1 MKMMP
6 FRHRYKR
13 HRLGTLLLTVSGSC
27 LLVSLLLG
35 VAKVPHG
42 LGVGL
47 IVTLVLLALAVSRS
61 DRFRNLAFTAWVLA
75 FVACASFYPSVFI
88 AWGSFELSRAIGPL
102 VQIIMFGMG
111 MTLTFGDFGR
121 ILRMPKAVLIGVALQ
136 YAVMPLGAFMFASLF
151 GLGSEVA
158 AGLILI
164 GSCPGGT
171 ASNVIAYIAGANVA
185 LSVTMT
191 ACSTLISP
199 VMTPLGMRLLAGQY
213 VPIAFLPMMISILK
227 IIIVPIVLGLLINR
241 FLPKVAEKL
250 KPFMPAMAMFAICM
264 VIAVTVALARDQ
276 FMQVGLALFGAA
288 ACHNALGYTLGYSGG
303 RLFGLNRRDSRTIA
317 LEVGI
322 QNGGMATS
330 LAFNVMKSPV
340 VAMGSA
346 VFGPW
351 SAVTSS
357 VLASWWR
364 RTADRLERVTY
375 PCRHEE
381 ATTGISVSP
390 VEQGE

>member
-6 FRHRYKR
+6 FRHRYKH

-35 VAKVPHG
+35 VAKVPRG

-47 IVTLVLLALAVSRS
+47 IVTLVLLALAVSAS
-61 DRFRNLAFTAWVLA
+61 DRFRNLAFTVWVLA
-75 FVACASFYPSVFI
+75 FVVSALFYPSVFI

-111 MTLTFGDFGR
+111 MTLTFRDFGR
-121 ILRMPKAVLIGVALQ
+121 IVRMPKAVLIGIALQ
-136 YAVMPLGAFMFASLF
+136 YTVMPLAAFMFAGLF

-199 VMTPLGMRLLAGQY
+199 VMTPLAMRLLAGQY

-250 KPFMPAMAMFAICM
+250 KPFMPVMAMFAICM

-330 LAFNVMKSPV
+330 LAFNVLKSPI

-364 RTADRLERVTY
+364 RDADLLDTTRDSKLPNGPATGVLVSPLER
-375 PCRHEE
+375 
-381 ATTGISVSP
+381 
-390 VEQGE
+390 GE